1 MTLADDAT
9 SELLTGQT
17 QDVFTA
23 YNKLGTDDKLALLY
37 FIYEAMGE
45 EITPAAPTAA
55 DPNLAP
61 VLLGDFYSLS
71 KDDQLAIMRQIVNC
85 DDTEYSRAYGALA
98 PNNQLLVWYAWAQG
112 MGGTVVDMPSDYQT
126 PQAVNNLLNQI
137 EKLEFQ
143 QQISVLRAIA
153 NQMGHTNVQPIP
165 TQAETGKT
173 SSL

>member
-1 MTLADDAT
+1 MSITNDAT
-9 SELLTGQT
+9 SQLLSDDT
-17 QDVFTA
+17 QKVFQSYA
-23 YNKLGTDDKLALLY
+23 KLDTDAKLALLY

-45 EITPAAPTAA
+45 EITPAAPAAA

-71 KDDQLAIMRQIVNC
+71 QDDQLAVMRQIANRE
-85 DDTEYSRAYGALA
+85 DSEYSRAYGALGS
-98 PNNQLLVWYAWAQG
+98 NNQLLVWFAWAQA
-112 MGGTVVDMPSDYQT
+112 MGDTVVDMPSDYQST
-126 PQAVNNLLNQI
+126 KEINNILQQI

-143 QQISVLRAIA
+143 EQISVLREIA
-153 NQMGHTNVQPIP
+153 TQMGHSEVKSIP